1 VPDDEHVDHGDDGAS
16 TAKSGGSGGMTA
28 LLSRFRSRSDDGSN
42 GAVAVAVAD
51 MLDEETV
58 NRLQRENE
66 RLKDRLHALEE
77 ENQMLHYEV
86 ASRVVLE
93 TFEGEGKM
101 RKFAELQKQREAEEA
116 MTDDSLTWTGEE
128 LMSEYDMQQQQDAG
142 MWCDELTEDDACP
155 VEPFVSF
162 SEALRDRAYWLVG
175 LLVLQSLS
183 GIILARN
190 EALLANH
197 PVSKS

>member
-1 VPDDEHVDHGDDGAS
+1 
-16 TAKSGGSGGMTA
+16 MTA